1 MDRRDGKVITS
12 KLLTP
17 RFAAAALSSEGKLLQ
32 TFTPPSNLLIFQPFP
47 KSRKGEMIKPLLS
60 FYSSLFGD
68 TQTHKASIIMQI
80 ITITQKREQ
89 YGGCG
94 GRLRRLSVPFTI
106 VRRQVML
113 HDDEDD

>member
-1 MDRRDGKVITS
+1 M
-12 KLLTP
+12 
-17 RFAAAALSSEGKLLQ
+17 
-32 TFTPPSNLLIFQPFP
+32 
-47 KSRKGEMIKPLLS
+47 
-60 FYSSLFGD
+60 
-68 TQTHKASIIMQI
+68 HI

-113 HDDEDD
+113 HNDEDD

>member
-1 MDRRDGKVITS
+1 M
-12 KLLTP
+12 
-17 RFAAAALSSEGKLLQ
+17 
-32 TFTPPSNLLIFQPFP
+32 
-47 KSRKGEMIKPLLS
+47 
-60 FYSSLFGD
+60 
-68 TQTHKASIIMQI
+68 HI

-113 HDDEDD
+113 HDDEDDQVDGEDDVEDVDDDDDEDVDQRYS